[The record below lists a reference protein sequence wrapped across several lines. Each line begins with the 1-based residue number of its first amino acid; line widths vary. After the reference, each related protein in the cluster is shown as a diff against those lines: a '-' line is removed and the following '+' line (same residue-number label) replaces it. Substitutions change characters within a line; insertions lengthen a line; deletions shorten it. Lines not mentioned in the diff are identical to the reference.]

1 MADTLAATR
10 WTLFDGLVRM
20 TDARAEDAKA
30 LLADL
35 ATLLGT
41 DEYVAAL
48 KPGLQGLEQMATELL
63 TAVVIPPVPPQPPQ
77 PPQPTPPLPPVPAPL
92 PSPDV
97 ELIDEASNRVMDAQ
111 AAGSVLA
118 QLQKKL
124 AADDSLELTVSW
136 RLVRRRK
143 PA

>member
-1 MADTLAATR
+1 
-10 WTLFDGLVRM
+10 
-20 TDARAEDAKA
+20 
-30 LLADL
+30 
-35 ATLLGT
+35 
-41 DEYVAAL
+41 
-48 KPGLQGLEQMATELL
+48 MATELL

-111 AAGSVLA
+111 AASSALA

-124 AADDSLELTVSW
+124 AGDDTLELTVSW

-143 PA
+143 LA

>member
-1 MADTLAATR
+1 
-10 WTLFDGLVRM
+10 
-20 TDARAEDAKA
+20 
-30 LLADL
+30 
-35 ATLLGT
+35 
-41 DEYVAAL
+41 
-48 KPGLQGLEQMATELL
+48 
-63 TAVVIPPVPPQPPQ
+63 
-77 PPQPTPPLPPVPAPL
+77 L

>member
-1 MADTLAATR
+1 
-10 WTLFDGLVRM
+10 
-20 TDARAEDAKA
+20 
-30 LLADL
+30 
-35 ATLLGT
+35 
-41 DEYVAAL
+41 
-48 KPGLQGLEQMATELL
+48 MATELL